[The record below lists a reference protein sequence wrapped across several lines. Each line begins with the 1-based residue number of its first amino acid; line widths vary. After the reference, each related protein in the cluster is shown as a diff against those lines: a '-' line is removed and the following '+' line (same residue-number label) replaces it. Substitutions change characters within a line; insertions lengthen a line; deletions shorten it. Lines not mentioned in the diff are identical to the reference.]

1 VIEMAVKYSISSFYR
16 FKNIMNEV
24 VEEIVKVEFNEDRN
38 IVSQI
43 KFDLSNSETKG
54 EDTEENAIHVVANLI
69 APPKFLCKID
79 SRIEFGE
86 YGKNDYSGCNYMT
99 SSIYS
104 IYAYTEFCRKNV
116 ILFDNVKEFFF
127 DISDEEYEAKTLER
141 GEAKFEDVVYKY
153 KSKEKEKN
161 KRIKELMKDNNIW
174 WSGYDTYINIKG
186 KNVKFLHES
195 LKLVRVED
203 ED

>member
-1 VIEMAVKYSISSFYR
+1 MAVKYSINGFYR

-24 VEEIVKVEFNEDRN
+24 VEEIVKVEFDKDRN

-43 KFDLSNSETKG
+43 KFDLSNSEIKG
-54 EDTEENAIHVVANLI
+54 DVTDENAIHVVANLI

-79 SRIEFGE
+79 SRIECCE
-86 YGKNDYSGCNYMT
+86 YNEIDYSGCNYMT

-104 IYAYTEFCRKNV
+104 IYAYTEFCRKSV
-116 ILFDNVKEFFF
+116 ILFDNCKKFFF
-127 DISDEEYEAKTLER
+127 GISDEEYKAKTLEC

-161 KRIKELMKDNNIW
+161 KRIKNLMKDSNIW
-174 WSGYDTYINIKG
+174 WCGYDTYINIKG
-186 KNVKFLHES
+186 KNVKFLYES